1 MKRRTFLSL
10 ATGGTIAALGGTA
23 MLFRPG
29 DEGMPY
35 TSYFSEL
42 NQLLKREGPGRPV
55 MILDLDRIN
64 HNIDVITA
72 SIQQPKTYRAVVKSL
87 PSVELLQ
94 HILTRAGTKAL
105 MVFHQPFLNE
115 VAMSFVDTDALLGKP
130 MPLSA
135 AREFYRKYRDGA
147 FRPEKQIQWLI
158 DTPER
163 FHQYHQLARELGTSM
178 RINIEIDVG
187 LHRGGISDPE
197 ELAQILPL
205 IESDPKHL
213 EFTGFM
219 GYEPHLTGLGAEL
232 SNASVQRVLT
242 SYRGCIDYTRQNH
255 AALFSERLTF
265 NGAGSHT
272 FKIYEDDDTMNDL
285 AAGSG
290 VVKPTDFDTHHL
302 QEHQPAV
309 FIATPVL
316 KKYEGLKAPGDHWAG
331 PVLEWWDP
339 NRARTYYIYG
349 GYWKARYESPGGV
362 PEWILLNS
370 TNQSMVNTSTSVDLE
385 VDDYV
390 FLRPTQSEAVM
401 LQFHDLLVVSKGRI
415 ENWWKVFT

>member
-1 MKRRTFLSL
+1 MKRRTFL
-10 ATGGTIAALGGTA
+10 GVTIAALGGA
-23 MLFRPG
+23 AVLFRPG
-29 DEGMPY
+29 DEGKPY
-35 TSYFSEL
+35 SRYFSAL

-55 MILDLDRIN
+55 MILDLDRMN
-64 HNIDVITA
+64 HNIDVIKA
-72 SIQQPKTYRAVVKSL
+72 SIKKPKTYRAVVKSL

-94 HILTRAGTKAL
+94 HVISRAGTRAL

-115 VAMSFVDTDALLGKP
+115 VAARFADADALLGKP

-135 AREFYRKYRDGA
+135 AREFYRKYQDGA

-158 DTPER
+158 DTSER
-163 FHQYHQLARELGTSM
+163 FEQYHQLARELGTSM
-178 RINIEIDVG
+178 RINIELDVG
-187 LHRGGISDPE
+187 LHRGGISEPEALKAILPVIQSDPE
-197 ELAQILPL
+197 
-205 IESDPKHL
+205 HL
-213 EFTGFM
+213 EFAGFM
-219 GYEPHLTGLGAEL
+219 GYEPHLTGMEADLDHPAVL
-232 SNASVQRVLT
+232 DVLT

-255 AALFSERLTF
+255 PDLINDQLTF

-272 FKIYEDDDTMNDL
+272 FRIYEDDDTMNDL

-290 VVKPTDFDTHHL
+290 VVMPADFDTHHL

-316 KKYEGLKAPGDHWAG
+316 KKYAGLKVPGDHWAG
-331 PVLEWWDP
+331 PILEWWDP

-349 GYWKARYESPGGV
+349 GYWKARYESPGGI

-370 TNQSMVNTSTSVDLE
+370 TNQSMINTSSAVDLE

-401 LQFHDLLVVSKGRI
+401 LQFGDLLVVSKGQI
-415 ENWWKVFT
+415 ENWWKVFS